1 MALNNNNP
9 WAADVARIQAA
20 IQQQQALIAKFEGQ
34 LAADPGNI
42 DIQQSIDSVRNYLA
56 GLQQQLNIF
65 LIEYN
70 AVEAQPTVSSGAIV
84 SNAATARNEDANSN
98 LPPQPG
104 QILTP
109 AGRIILAGSGPDG
122 VGQISGTNATE
133 TPTQQNNPT
142 VGTNAATKPIS
153 QTQSTTYNNNGTLTQ
168 AQLATLQQKPGSGST
183 SQNPVAPS
191 GGPGAGAGAG
201 ADAGG
206 RAPVTQKE
214 PRYQARN
221 QSYVYQAISV
231 VSSFKQGR
239 FEQTLHG
246 QLFTQSTANT
256 TETNAQQRVDP
267 TTIEGYGVNEMG
279 RTKTQQARP
288 ATTQQIVSQLPM
300 KQQAAIAAG
309 TDPNTVND
317 QGMAFG
323 GGGL

>member
-1 MALNNNNP
+1 
-9 WAADVARIQAA
+9 VAQGGQQFIANA
-20 IQQQQALIAKFEGQ
+20 IANGT
-34 LAADPGNI
+34 LAT
-42 DIQQSIDSVRNYLA
+42 S
-56 GLQQQLNIF
+56 
-65 LIEYN
+65 
-70 AVEAQPTVSSGAIV
+70 SSGAIV
-84 SNAATARNEDANSN
+84 GNANLARDENANSN
-98 LPPQPG
+98 LPPVG
-104 QILTP
+104 QQVLAPT
-109 AGRIILAGSGPDG
+109 GRIEPAGSGTNG
-122 VGQISGTNATE
+122 AGQISGTNAET

-142 VGTNAATKPIS
+142 VGTNDTVRPIS
-153 QTQSTTYNNNGTLTQ
+153 QTQAINNQTGQLVPAPNIQ
-168 AQLATLQQKPGSGST
+168 ASVRAIDNAIAAT
-183 SQNPVAPS
+183 
-191 GGPGAGAGAG
+191 GGPGAGAGADTGTG
-201 ADAGG
+201 AA
-206 RAPVTQKE
+206 RINSPFPK
-214 PRYQARN
+214 YQARN

-256 TETNAQQRVDP
+256 TETNTQQRVDP